1 MKSKFSVIL
10 LLVIAA
16 LAGCSGSSSSGSSS
30 TASGTAPLATVT
42 INSTNAPTVTAAAFA
57 SASLKVNSLS
67 PLGVQTTTSSTDD
80 RILYQVNDFAMKKIA
95 EHQNTSAS
103 AIGAT
108 TTTSYSCIA
117 GDVTSGTFA
126 FTYDT
131 PTSTYITATFTN
143 CKLSSSSTTTVNGTF
158 SVTGASVTTTTQS
171 ATVSINLTITT
182 TGYSTI
188 KYVGGYTLAATGVT
202 TTTRKDALT
211 GSSLVFSLGSLNESL
226 SNFSFS
232 TTYDDLPNTT
242 PSSYSDSVSYTISSD
257 FTGGSFTFATITPIV
272 RNYGELYPH
281 SGKVEIS
288 GANSSKLRA
297 TILATTGSNIAGT
310 SSGQISLEISTDNGS
325 SWTLLST
332 QTWAT
337 L

>member
-1 MKSKFSVIL
+1 MNSKLSLIL
-10 LLVIAA
+10 LLAISAFS
-16 LAGCSGSSSSGSSS
+16 GCGGSGGSSTSSGP
-30 TASGTAPLATVT
+30 APLAPVT
-42 INSTNAPTVTAAAFA
+42 ITSTNAPTVTAAAFA

-67 PLGVQTTTSSTDD
+67 PMGVQTTTSSTDD
-80 RILYQVNDFAMKKIA
+80 RILYQLNDFALKKFA
-95 EHQNTSAS
+95 EHQNTPMSVTGTVTASAS
-103 AIGAT
+103 
-108 TTTSYSCIA
+108 CIT
-117 GDVTSGTFA
+117 GDATSGTLSFISDG
-126 FTYDT
+126 TG
-131 PTSTYITATFTN
+131 PSNSTYVTFTFTN
-143 CKLSSSSTTTVNGTF
+143 CKLSASSTTTVNGTF
-158 SVTGASVTTTTQS
+158 GITGLAATASTQS

-188 KYVGGYTLAATGVT
+188 KYVGGYTLTATGVNT
-202 TTTRKDALT
+202 ATRNDALT

-232 TTYDDLPNTT
+232 STYNDVT

-281 SGKVEIS
+281 SGQVVIS

-297 TILATTGSNIAGT
+297 TILATSGSNIAGT
-310 SSGQISLEISTDNGS
+310 SSGQITLEISTDNGT